1 MKRFLFFKGYK
12 DQMEFPDMKNLI
24 PVSLKGKS
32 EVLFGNLES
41 IHSFHNQFFLPALE
55 SSSSIESVAV
65 CFTDNVIIVQF
76 IISHSYLFLIIFFN
90 VFRGRN
96 FFSFILTIVLI

>member
-1 MKRFLFFKGYK
+1 MKI
-12 DQMEFPDMKNLI
+12 LI
-24 PVSLKGKS
+24 PASLKGKS

-65 CFTDNVIIVQF
+65 CFTDNVIIVRF
-76 IISHSYLFLIIFFN
+76 IISHSYLCLFIFFID
-90 VFRGRN
+90 FREKN
-96 FFSFILTIVLI
+96 FFSFILIIVLI